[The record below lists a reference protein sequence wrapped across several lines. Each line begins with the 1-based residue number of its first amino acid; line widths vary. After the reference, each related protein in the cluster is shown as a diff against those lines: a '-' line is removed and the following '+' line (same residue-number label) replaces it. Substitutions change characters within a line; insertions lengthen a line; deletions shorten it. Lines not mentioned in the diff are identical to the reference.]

1 MNENEELLTATEQ
14 ASTDEQVI
22 DLDDVEGH
30 GLREV
35 AAGLGAAAV
44 LAGGA
49 SAAAVSLDVHP
60 SLPGGGGVQ
69 ASASVGDPISTTDA
83 AVDAGLAAARAD
95 RDAALRLAAAEAGS
109 ASSTAGG
116 IVTGAERTADAF
128 VDAAANLAA
137 GATTTAKTVARGATN
152 TTFATVSATGST
164 AGRTTE
170 ATATTAKSTTS
181 STATTASRKAATVL
195 SVTSRAVSV
204 TTTELMMTVADLNP
218 TVGTGANT
226 EAMGGW
232 ISIQVGGRTLAQVQV
247 VDGKA
252 NVSLDTKNLVGQTIT
267 FVYSGDSVHASST
280 RSVTL

>member
-69 ASASVGDPISTTDA
+69 VNASVDPISTTDA

-95 RDAALRLAAAEAGS
+95 RDAALRLAANEATA
-109 ASSTAGG
+109 ASSAAGN

-137 GATTTAKTVARGATN
+137 GATSTAKTVARGATN

-181 STATTASRKAATVL
+181 STATTTSRKAATVL

-204 TTTELMMTVADLNP
+204 TTTELLMTVADLNP

>member
-1 MNENEELLTATEQ
+1 MNENEKLLTATEQ

-44 LAGGA
+44 AAGGA

-69 ASASVGDPISTTDA
+69 VNASVGPISTTDA

-95 RDAALRLAAAEAGS
+95 RDAALRLAANEATA
-109 ASSTAGG
+109 ASSAAGN
-116 IVTGAERTADAF
+116 IVTGGERTADAF

-152 TTFATVSATGST
+152 TTFETVSATGST

-181 STATTASRKAATVL
+181 STTTTASRKAATVL